1 MNENG
6 DCVASASCSCYD
18 SGKIIPAGISISKDG
33 GSWYGHGVGY
43 ISVEQGI
50 FCIQGFSKFLMSRTP
65 QNPQA
70 LMKI

>member
-33 GSWYGHGVGY
+33 GSWYGHGIGY
-43 ISVEQGI
+43 ISYI
-50 FCIQGFSKFLMSRTP
+50 LYTGFFMSRTP
-65 QNPQA
+65 PKT
-70 LMKI
+70 LMNGT